1 MSYDELNK
9 ILSDIHFGSLKSPVS
24 EITNGD
30 SHIVVLDDS
39 TKNSESTGE
48 VVVCIGANYTQ
59 GKGNNSTRDF
69 IEEGNKPMRDFLSRG
84 FDDFASKKS
93 AWVKNKH
100 APSEFQL
107 EDSLKKGNFHLVIT
121 NFCPFH
127 TKQSWQSNLESERAD
142 LLSFDDWKF
151 KHLDQLYSELKKLN
165 PLWIG
170 HGLHSEIPCL
180 FRQFQRRKDILR
192 WLLMPNLSCWYNYKE
207 WPFSKSEE
215 ERRGQ

>member
-1 MSYDELNK
+1 MNYDKLKK
-9 ILSDIHFGSLKSPVS
+9 ILSEINFDKLKFPNS
-24 EITNGD
+24 EIANGD
-30 SHIVVLDDS
+30 RHFVVLD
-39 TKNSESTGE
+39 NSRNINDPADEI
-48 VVVCIGANYTQ
+48 VVCIGANYTQ

-69 IEEGNKPMRDFLSRG
+69 IEEGNKPMRDILGHG
-84 FDDFASKKS
+84 FADFASKKS
-93 AWVKNKH
+93 VWVKNKH

-192 WLLMPNLSCWYNYKE
+192 WLLMPNLSYRYNYEE

>member
-1 MSYDELNK
+1 MSYDALKK
-9 ILSDIHFGSLKSPVS
+9 ILSEIHFGRLKSPVS

-30 SHIVVLDDS
+30 SHIVVLDNS

-59 GKGNNSTRDF
+59 GKAQSFTDAF
-69 IEEGNKPMRDFLSRG
+69 IEDDGGQMRKNLNLG
-84 FDDFASKKS
+84 LKNFANKKS

-100 APSEFQL
+100 APDRFQL
-107 EDSLKKGNFHLVIT
+107 EESLENKNFHLVIT
-121 NFCPFH
+121 NFCPFD
-127 TKQSWQSNLESERAD
+127 TKTKWQDNLESERAD
-142 LLSFDDWKF
+142 LLGFDDWTF
-151 KHLDQLYSELKKLN
+151 KHLDQLYSKLKELN

-192 WLLMPNLSCWYNYKE
+192 WLLMPNLSYWYNYEK
-207 WPFSKSEE
+207 WPFSKSE
-215 ERRGQ
+215 